1 MICHLNHHDDPDR
14 SGIWTLPP
22 APRRGQPPRRPFR
35 WMLALLA
42 AIGAVVVLLALTGCD
57 EPAPRKGTA
66 EDRAIV
72 QQADAETSQHDAD
85 AADLDAIQADATA
98 DNAEATA
105 TLAAQDAQRL
115 GTPAAIERAAAA
127 RVAAAEARAAA
138 TTARAIADAQQRQ
151 ATRSATAAQTA
162 AQEATKERQKQAAI
176 DRQQRIQ
183 TWCDW
188 IGGACV
194 LLGIA
199 AGFLVAY
206 LVRPLYG
213 GLVGALGLTL
223 GIAAPLFGASLPW
236 IEAAAPWLL
245 LAFAAAVVLGA
256 WWCAHHA
263 RDLRTVIAAPTHDD
277 LPPRLAR
284 LAHRHGWAAP
294 RDDDVHPFPLEQP

>member
-35 WMLALLA
+35 WLLALLA

-115 GTPAAIERAAAA
+115 GTPPPSSAPPPPGSPPLKPAPPPPPPGPLP
-127 RVAAAEARAAA
+127 
-138 TTARAIADAQQRQ
+138 
-151 ATRSATAAQTA
+151 TRSSGRPPGPLPPPRPLPRKPLRNARSRLPSTGSSASRLGATGSAAPASCWASPPASWSPTWCAPCTAA
-162 AQEATKERQKQAAI
+162 
-176 DRQQRIQ
+176 
-183 TWCDW
+183 WW
-188 IGGACV
+188 
-194 LLGIA
+194 
-199 AGFLVAY
+199 
-206 LVRPLYG
+206 
-213 GLVGALGLTL
+213 
-223 GIAAPLFGASLPW
+223 
-236 IEAAAPWLL
+236 APW
-245 LAFAAAVVLGA
+245 A
-256 WWCAHHA
+256 
-263 RDLRTVIAAPTHDD
+263 
-277 LPPRLAR
+277 
-284 LAHRHGWAAP
+284 
-294 RDDDVHPFPLEQP
+294 